1 MFFYCIYRVLH
12 VIPVALGVVVAVALF
27 IHLVPGDPVDTL
39 LGEFA
44 TPQER
49 VQLRERLGLHHP
61 VGRQVLTYVEQ
72 VAHGDLGV
80 SLIYNRPVAEMMG
93 ERLLPTLELAILA
106 VLVALLLGVPMGILS
121 ALQKGRWIDTVSSAF
136 SLVGVAMPTF
146 WLGPMLVLLFSIYL
160 GWLPVSER
168 GEWTTYIL
176 PACTMG
182 IALSAILNRMTRS
195 SMLEHLKENYVRTAR
210 AKGCSEWSVIG
221 KHVLRNAALP
231 LVTVVGLQFGVLLTG
246 AVITERV
253 FDWPGVGSLMLEGLN
268 NRDYPIVQGCVL
280 LFSASYL
287 LVNLL
292 TDLVYAFVDPRI
304 QLQTR
309 SSRHG

>member
-1 MFFYCIYRVLH
+1 MLH
-12 VIPVALGVVVAVALF
+12 VIPVAIGVVVAVALL

-49 VQLRERLGLHHP
+49 VQLRDRLGLGQP
-61 VGRQVLTYVEQ
+61 VGLQVITYLQQ
-72 VAHGDLGV
+72 VARGDLGV
-80 SLIYNRPVAEMMG
+80 SLIYNRPVAEMIM
-93 ERLLPTLELAILA
+93 ERIFPTAELAFLA
-106 VLVALLLGVPMGILS
+106 VLVALLLGVPIGILS
-121 ALQKGRWIDTVSSAF
+121 ALQRGRWLDTLSSIF

-146 WLGPMLVLLFSIYL
+146 WLGPMLVLFFSVGL

-168 GEWTTYIL
+168 GAWASYIL

-195 SMLEHLKENYVRTAR
+195 SMLEHMRENYVRTAR
-210 AKGCSEWSVIG
+210 AKGCKEWVVIW

-253 FDWPGVGSLMLEGLN
+253 FDWPGVGTLMLEGLN
-268 NRDYPIVQGCVL
+268 NRDYPVVQGCVL

-292 TDLVYAFVDPRI
+292 TDLLYGFVDHRI
-304 QLQTR
+304 QLQMRTP
-309 SSRHG
+309 RHG

>member
-1 MFFYCIYRVLH
+1 MFFYCLYRVLH
-12 VIPVALGVVVAVALF
+12 VIPVAFGVVVAVALL
-27 IHLVPGDPVDTL
+27 IHFVPGDPVDTL

-49 VQLRERLGLHHP
+49 IQLRERLGLQQP
-61 VGRQVLTYVEQ
+61 VGMQVVTYVKQ
-72 VAHGDLGV
+72 VARGDLGS
-80 SLIYNRPVAEMMG
+80 SLIYNRPVAEMIV
-93 ERLLPTLELAILA
+93 ERLLPTVELALLA
-106 VLVALLLGVPMGILS
+106 VLVALLLGVPMGIFS
-121 ALQKGRWIDTVSSAF
+121 ALQQGRWLDGFSSVF
-136 SLVGVAMPTF
+136 SLIGVAMPTF
-146 WLGPMLVLLFSIYL
+146 WLGPMLVLLFSVWL

-168 GEWTTYIL
+168 GGWTSYVL

-210 AKGCSEWSVIG
+210 AKGCSESVVIG

-231 LVTVVGLQFGVLLTG
+231 LVTVAGLQFGVLLTG

-292 TDLVYAFVDPRI
+292 TDLLYAFVDPRI

-309 SSRHG
+309 SARHG